1 MGQTITVH
9 KLDHQGQIVFEYS
22 GVELERTPNSI
33 VLEAYFALNDYPTA
47 YHTFK
52 KGDRMVEWFFSDHW
66 YNIFA
71 LHHRD
76 SDTLEGWYCNI
87 TRPARLETDAIYAE
101 DLALDVMVYPDGRT
115 HWCWMRMNL
124 QPSTLTTRPANR
136 LRQPSRSCYI
146 WSRPQT
152 GAFAVILS

>member
-1 MGQTITVH
+1 MGQSITVY
-9 KLDHQGQIVFEYS
+9 KLDYQGQIVLEYR

-33 VLEAYFALNDYPTA
+33 VLEAYFARNDYPTG

-52 KGDRMVEWFFSDHW
+52 KGDRMVEWFFSDRW

-87 TRPARLETDAIYAE
+87 TRPARLEIDAIYAE

-115 HWCWMRMNL
+115 L
-124 QPSTLTTRPANR
+124 VLDEDEFAALDVDDTTRQQAQAALAELLHLVETRWGP
-136 LRQPSRSCYI
+136 
-146 WSRPQT
+146 
-152 GAFAVILS
+152 FAVILS